1 MSARRS
7 IRPSLVLGLA
17 LGGVLLGHT
26 LTYLLLVPDAHAR
39 AAELART
46 GHGYLDRANAIGV
59 LAAVASLCAVFL
71 GGLLRS
77 ESAPTSSILGRLAG
91 FQLAAFAAMEIL
103 ERISSG
109 AGMSRLAP
117 VLVVGLSIQGIVAI
131 GIALIARLLLRVA
144 DRLLALRGRPASW
157 RRLTLIGRARPGY
170 APRNATLL
178 PSPPG
183 RAPPSVP
190 VPA

>member
-46 GHGYLDRANAIGV
+46 GHGYLDRASAIGV
-59 LAAVASLCAVFL
+59 LAAVASLCALFL

-77 ESAPTSSILGRLAG
+77 ESAPTSSILGRLAS
-91 FQLAAFAAMEIL
+91 FQLAAFAAMEIV
-103 ERISSG
+103 ERVMAG
-109 AGMSRLAP
+109 AGMAHLGP
-117 VLVVGLSIQGIVAI
+117 VLAVGVSVQGLVAI
-131 GIALIARLLLRVA
+131 GIALVARLLLRAA
-144 DRLLALRGRPASW
+144 DRLVALRGRPATW
-157 RRLTLIGRARPGY
+157 PRVTVIGRSRPGF
-170 APRNATLL
+170 APVIATLL

-183 RAPPSVP
+183 RAPPSVRL
-190 VPA
+190 PA

>member
-39 AAELART
+39 AAELAHT
-46 GHGYLDRANAIGV
+46 GHGYLDRANAFGV
-59 LAAVASLCAVFL
+59 VVAVASLCAVFL
-71 GGLLRS
+71 GGVLRS
-77 ESAPTSSILGRLAG
+77 ESAPMSSILKRLAG

-117 VLVVGLSIQGIVAI
+117 VLVVGLSVQGIVAI

-144 DRLLALRGRPASW
+144 DRLAARRGH
-157 RRLTLIGRARPGY
+157 
-170 APRNATLL
+170 RNATLL